1 MTAFFQNLWHV
12 LVTTAPW
19 WGLTLVSFALG
30 YFLTPMCREMARRM
44 GMVDKPSARRINKT
58 PIPRAGGLALYLAS
72 DASNNVVGQVIAID
86 GGWTLN

>member
-30 YFLTPMCREMARRM
+30 
-44 GMVDKPSARRINKT
+44 
-58 PIPRAGGLALYLAS
+58 
-72 DASNNVVGQVIAID
+72 
-86 GGWTLN
+86 